1 MSDFLKKCL
10 ERGLTPANV
19 VSYLSLKF
27 LPLLGVFWGTLRFR
41 VKARFLGIEAGSG
54 IRAHG
59 PVGLMRWPGSH
70 ISVGDCVSFISSW
83 RRATAAAISHPVR
96 LRTFYPSSSISIGE
110 GSQLTG
116 ASITCRSTSITL
128 GKNVLV
134 GPDVIIVDSDFHAP
148 WPVSERPLNPGLEN
162 DRPVRIGDG
171 AWIGMHSI
179 ILKGVT
185 IGDKRHSRQCRSLR
199 FSRQG
204 GPSVRLL
211 RRSLRNRDGGQV
223 RQKTVYPRPGS
234 GEGAFCDG

>member
-27 LPLLGVFWGTLRFR
+27 MPAFGSFLGTLRFR
-41 VKARFLGIEAGSG
+41 LKTRLLGIPAGRG
-54 IRAHG
+54 VTAHG
-59 PVGLMRWPGSH
+59 AVGIMRWPGSR
-70 ISVGDCVSFISSW
+70 ISIGDGVSFISSW

-96 LRTFYPSSSISIGE
+96 LRTFYPTSSIVIGD
-110 GSQLTG
+110 GCQLTG
-116 ASITCRSTSITL
+116 ASLTCRSTSIEL

-134 GPDVIIVDSDFHAP
+134 GPDVVIVDSDFHAP
-148 WPVSERPLNPGLEN
+148 WPVADRPVNPGVEN

-185 IGDKRHSRQCRSLR
+185 VGKGAIIGA
-199 FSRQG
+199 G
-204 GPSVRLL
+204 SVVTRDIPDNAVACGCPARVV
-211 RRSLRNRDGGQV
+211 RRCDSFGHPAEDGTE
-223 RQKTVYPRPGS
+223 K
-234 GEGAFCDG
+234 A

>member
-185 IGDKRHSRQCRSLR
+185 IGDGAIIGAGSVVTRDIPGNAVACGSPARVVRQCDC
-199 FSRQG
+199 FG
-204 GPSVRLL
+204 APSETGTAGR
-211 RRSLRNRDGGQV
+211 
-223 RQKTVYPRPGS
+223 
-234 GEGAFCDG
+234 